1 MNIISIINNK
11 GGVGKTTTACNLA
24 VALTREGYKVG
35 LVDLDSQ
42 ANLSFAIPHNP
53 RKDLRTLMLEK
64 RAEPLKLE
72 DFATTQNSNLFLLP
86 NNKDINSSLFN
97 SVKQYEQL
105 NLLKRVLQ
113 GFEALDFVIID
124 TPPTLDTAT
133 INAMIASTHILIP
146 VQYEIFSTSGLITL
160 MENIQEAKE
169 NVNPSLQVLGI
180 FVTRVDNRQLL
191 NEYLKEVLETNFK
204 KDILQTVIRTNT
216 RLTQAQADKKDIFE
230 FGDKNGMEDYT
241 ALAREILEK
250 LEK

>member
-1 MNIISIINNK
+1 MHIISIINNK
-11 GGVGKTTTACNLA
+11 GGVGKTTSAHNLA

-42 ANLSFAIPHNP
+42 ANLSFAIPHTP
-53 RKDLRTLMLEK
+53 KKDLRSLMVEK
-64 RAEPLKLE
+64 RTEPLKLE
-72 DFATTQNSNLFLLP
+72 DFSTTQNPNLFLLP

-97 SVKQYEQL
+97 SVKQYEQM

-113 GFEALDFVIID
+113 GFEALDFVIVD
-124 TPPTLDTAT
+124 TPPTLDLAT

-146 VQYEIFSTSGLITL
+146 VQYEIFSTAGLITL

-169 NVNPSLQVLGI
+169 NVNPNLQVLGI

-204 KDILQTVIRTNT
+204 QDVLETVVRTNT

-230 FGDKNGMEDYT
+230 FGDKNGVEDYT
-241 ALAREILEK
+241 SLAKEILKK
-250 LEK
+250 LKK